1 MRAITPLLAS
11 VFLFAPVLTST
22 VTAQATPVAETPPE
36 SCLAAFTFP
45 VLPGEHPHDVAP
57 AADGWL
63 RSCHDHRDAA
73 RMMSPPRPT
82 TGISGT
88 RRSAPGPWVCS
99 TQ

>member
-1 MRAITPLLAS
+1 MRAITPFLAS

-22 VTAQATPVAETPPE
+22 VTAQETPVSETPPE

-57 AADGWL
+57 AAD
-63 RSCHDHRDAA
+63 D
-73 RMMSPPRPT
+73 
-82 TGISGT
+82 
-88 RRSAPGPWVCS
+88 RRAPGPWGCS